1 LLVELVVNRL
11 VAAAACAALL
21 TGVVGCSSQD
31 SPDAGQPSGAATE
44 SEGPAATPVDADQ
57 GKVVLGGNDLGPVT
71 AIGCE
76 TKDGLT
82 TISIETG
89 VRTTV
94 TLTEGE
100 APNVQSVNIGDVWSE
115 GPSLVYMSGLSGV
128 PVVASRDGDNYT
140 VTGIGMG
147 ADPADPSVP
156 VDTPFDIAVT
166 CP

>member
-1 LLVELVVNRL
+1 MNRL
-11 VAAAACAALL
+11 VAAAGCAVLL
-21 TGVVGCSSQD
+21 TGVAGCSSDD
-31 SPDAGQPSGAATE
+31 SNDAAESAATE
-44 SEGPAATPVDADQ
+44 SEGPAVTPVGPDQ
-57 GKVVLGGNDLGPVT
+57 GKVVLGGNELGPVT

-76 TKDGLT
+76 TGDGLT
-82 TISIETG
+82 TISIESD
-89 VRTTV
+89 VHSTV

-100 APNVQSVNIGDVWSE
+100 APNVESVNIGDVWSE
-115 GPSLVYMSGLSGV
+115 GPSLVYMAGLSGS
-128 PVVASRDGDNYT
+128 PVVASRDGGSYT